1 MTLMRTFR
9 TAFLC
14 LAVAA
19 GSASLAAAETPD
31 DQIVVGLSMTNI
43 LALDPPAQTGRE
55 LLEILSNVYDLLVEI
70 RHRRARQ
77 AHARPRR
84 ELGRSARTARPSRL
98 KLREGV
104 KFHSGNPLTAEDFV
118 WSLHRALKLDVTQAS
133 NWKIYGFSA
142 DNAAETIT
150 APDATTVVLKIPQKT
165 DPQLVMSLARA
176 QLRRPW

>member
-55 LLEILSNVYDLLVEI
+55 SLEILSNVYDSLVETDI
-70 RHRRARQ
+70 AERGKLMPGLAESWTISEDGQ
-77 AHARPRR
+77 
-84 ELGRSARTARPSRL
+84 TITL

-104 KFHSGNPLTAEDFV
+104 KFHSGNPLTSEDFV

-150 APDATTVVLKIPQKT
+150 APDAHHGGPQDPAEDRSAARHVLALP
-165 DPQLVMSLARA
+165 
-176 QLRRPW
+176 